1 MLVQQ
6 SLIPIFASNSST
18 VAVLIVEPWITI
30 QLWFNTC
37 YTYKFRRFS
46 LLWPSKVSGH
56 LFVSKTGHH
65 LVTHDERATADASG
79 LIRHRLYVQ
88 RNCHKRK
95 TTQHIKQ
102 NSTLA
107 GFLQRRVADFQN
119 WLHWSK
125 KGESGG
131 NKCLFNHAASNP

>member
-18 VAVLIVEPWITI
+18 VAVLIVEPWINIQQFGLILVTHTI
-30 QLWFNTC
+30 QTVF
-37 YTYKFRRFS
+37 
-46 LLWPSKVSGH
+46 LLWPSKYPDTYSFPKQDII
-56 LFVSKTGHH
+56 LLLTN
-65 LVTHDERATADASG
+65 ERATADASG

-107 GFLQRRVADFQN
+107 GFLQRRVAR
-119 WLHWSK
+119 LSK
-125 KGESGG
+125 LAALIQKGGVGG
-131 NKCLFNHAASNP
+131 K

>member
-18 VAVLIVEPWITI
+18 VAVLIVEPWINI
-30 QLWFNTC
+30 QQFGLI
-37 YTYKFRRFS
+37 
-46 LLWPSKVSGH
+46 
-56 LFVSKTGHH
+56 
-65 LVTHDERATADASG
+65 LVTHTNSDGFPYCGPQKYPDTYSFPKQDIILLLTNERATADASG
-79 LIRHRLYVQ
+79 LIRHWLYVQ

-131 NKCLFNHAASNP
+131 K